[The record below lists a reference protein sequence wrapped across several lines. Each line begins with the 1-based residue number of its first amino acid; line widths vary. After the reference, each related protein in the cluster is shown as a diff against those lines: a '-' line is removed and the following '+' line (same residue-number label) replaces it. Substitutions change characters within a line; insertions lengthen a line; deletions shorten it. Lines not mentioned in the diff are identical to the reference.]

1 MRVGTRR
8 RKSAGYRYE
17 RASRNA
23 LQTRMGG
30 AALACVALASAWT
43 LYVNLAGAD
52 AGMSVDPDPADVV
65 GTRGDK
71 LAIAKPRPSAQL
83 DRYAFLFD
91 PRSFLGSA
99 PATLANSAPLQAG
112 LQAAVSAASQVA
124 TRDVHDASS
133 IASSGDRTAPGAA
146 APMPPVKLSR
156 NSNATLRDRDR
167 GRASRDVAA
176 AAEKPTIFE
185 KLFGKPAAVGLAYAS
200 AEDVP
205 SEGQNGA
212 TGRYDRWTAVYDISA
227 HTVYLP
233 DGTQLEAHSGLG
245 SRLDDA
251 RYAAEKNVGVT
262 PPNVYDLE
270 PREAPFHGVRALR
283 LIPQDEAKVF
293 GRSGLLAH
301 SFMLGPKGDSNGCVS
316 FRDYEAFRQAYD
328 RQLIK
333 RLVVVSRL
341 E

>member
-1 MRVGTRR
+1 MRVGKRR
-8 RKSAGYRYE
+8 RKSVGYRYE
-17 RASRNA
+17 RPSRNA

-52 AGMSVDPDPADVV
+52 AGRDPDQADLVIA
-65 GTRGDK
+65 TRGDK
-71 LAIAKPRPSAQL
+71 LVTAKPRPRAYL

-91 PRSFLGSA
+91 PRSSLGRSAATFADSA
-99 PATLANSAPLQAG
+99 PIQAG
-112 LQAAVSAASQVA
+112 LQAAAPAPSQVA
-124 TRDVHDASS
+124 VLEAHMASS
-133 IASSGDRTAPGAA
+133 TA
-146 APMPPVKLSR
+146 APMPQVRPLR
-156 NSNATLRDRDR
+156 NSNATLRDRS
-167 GRASRDVAA
+167 RASRDVAA
-176 AAEKPTIFE
+176 AADKPTIFE
-185 KLFGKPAAVGLAYAS
+185 KLFGKPDAVGLAYAA

-205 SEGQNGA
+205 TESQDVA
-212 TGRYDRWTAVYDISA
+212 AGRYDRWTAVYDISA

-233 DGTQLEAHSGLG
+233 DGTRLEAHSGLG
-245 SRLDDA
+245 NKLDDP
-251 RYAAEKNVGVT
+251 RYAAERNVGVT
-262 PPNVYDLE
+262 PPTVYDLE

-283 LIPQDEAKVF
+283 LIPKDETKVF

-328 RQLIK
+328 RQQIK